1 MTLPFDPRSMPVVPQ
16 QPLPPVPMER
26 LHPQALRERFAKPP
40 AWQPETVVDRP
51 GASTDSVAAAVLVPL
66 VVRPHLDAVHV
77 LLTQRTAH
85 LRAHGGQISFPGGR
99 AEAYDA
105 DPVATALR
113 EAHEEVGLSH
123 SRVEVLGSL
132 PTFVTGTGFSV
143 TPVVGLIEAPD
154 NETHDLH
161 LLTDPNEVDEVF
173 EVPLAFLMNPHH
185 HQQHV
190 VQLGTHTFSYFSMP
204 WQANQ
209 SDKEYFIWGATASML
224 RNLYRMLSA

>member
-1 MTLPFDPRSMPVVPQ
+1 MTLPFDPRSMPVVPL

-26 LHPQALRERFAKPP
+26 LHPQALRERFARPP
-40 AWQPETVVDRP
+40 EWQQEPALERP
-51 GASTDSVAAAVLVPL
+51 GASTESVAAAVLVPL
-66 VVRPHLDAVHV
+66 VYRPQINAVHV
-77 LLTQRTAH
+77 LLTQRSAH

-123 SRVEVLGSL
+123 SRVQVLGSL

-143 TPVVGLIEAPD
+143 TPVVGLIEAPEND
-154 NETHDLH
+154 AHDLH

-173 EVPLAFLMNPHH
+173 EVPLAFLMNPQHH
-185 HQQHV
+185 LQHEV
-190 VQLGTHTFSYFSMP
+190 NLGTSSFSYFSMP
-204 WQANQ
+204 WQSNHTN
-209 SDKEYFIWGATASML
+209 KEYFIWGATAAML